1 MSDIMELDKQTKR
14 ALNIFAL
21 IFGAFIIFIFVRE
34 YFVGYDESVK
44 RILAKDY
51 IRRVDSVY
59 VNKEEH
65 NFRYVAYS
73 GGKKTILEFEYKK
86 GDSLV
91 KKKGDSIEY
100 VYRKNK
106 IILNNKLEIL
116 RFYLSKK

>member
-1 MSDIMELDKQTKR
+1 MSDFIELDKHTKK

-21 IFGAFIIFIFVRE
+21 IFGAFIIFIIARE
-34 YFVGYDESVK
+34 YFFGYDESVK
-44 RILAKDY
+44 AMLAKEY
-51 IRRVDSVY
+51 IRKVDSVY

-73 GGKKTILEFEYKK
+73 GGKKGILEFEYQK

-100 VYRKNK
+100 IYRKDE
-106 IILNNKLEIL
+106 IIPSNKLEIL
-116 RFYLSKK
+116 